1 MSIGKNWCLDVVRWY
16 VSRSVLRLMKSLLI
30 CTWPSTY
37 RLPNSRLAAISRQFV
52 GKSARKASLGFWV
65 HNWMNG
71 TCFERQW
78 TKESNKTKFD
88 SYNVRNS
95 VLIISHITFRDCR
108 VHILL
113 SPWAACGW
121 LLPREGWLV
130 DEEVR
135 WAVAVYQ
142 SHGHGHHQTYNGTG
156 RRLEVLYHFVGGG
169 LASPYNKQLF
179 LTHWWFIH
187 SQLLAF
193 TILSLVI

>member
-52 GKSARKASLGFWV
+52 GKSARKAMLGFWV

-95 VLIISHITFRDCR
+95 VLIISHSTFRDCR

-113 SPWAACGW
+113 SLW
-121 LLPREGWLV
+121 LIITKGRLV
-130 DEEVR
+130 
-135 WAVAVYQ
+135 
-142 SHGHGHHQTYNGTG
+142 G
-156 RRLEVLYHFVGGG
+156 RRRGPLGCCGVPKPRPRPPPDIQWHGEKARG
-169 LASPYNKQLF
+169 
-179 LTHWWFIH
+179 
-187 SQLLAF
+187 
-193 TILSLVI
+193 SLPLCWRGTS

>member
-1 MSIGKNWCLDVVRWY
+1 MSIGKNWCLDVVRWS

-52 GKSARKASLGFWV
+52 RKSARKASLGFWV

-71 TCFERQW
+71 TCFGSQW

-113 SPWAACGW
+113 SLWAACGQPVADYYQGKAGW
-121 LLPREGWLV
+121 STKRSVGLLRCTKATATATTRHTMARGEGSRFSTTL
-130 DEEVR
+130 
-135 WAVAVYQ
+135 
-142 SHGHGHHQTYNGTG
+142 
-156 RRLEVLYHFVGGG
+156 LEGD
-169 LASPYNKQLF
+169 
-179 LTHWWFIH
+179 
-187 SQLLAF
+187 
-193 TILSLVI
+193 